1 MEHLDNSALL
11 VLHEYNEYANNLV
24 LDAAG
29 KLREAD
35 LTCISSPSHGTVL
48 GLLFHLLGTETHFL
62 QACLGKELE
71 SQVDDLKM
79 PSLCQIREK
88 LSEVSCKRAGYLK
101 RATDAEILQPVEVL
115 IGGKLL
121 TLPRWQ
127 LITQSLLHSAHHR
140 GELSIVMTNL
150 GRPLPTLD
158 VIIQFVQNSGQE
170 WPFKI
175 PQTQK

>member
-1 MEHLDNSALL
+1 MNRLNISALL

-24 LDAAG
+24 LDTTER
-29 KLREAD
+29 LSDVD
-35 LTCISSPSHGTVL
+35 LTCNSSPSHQSVL
-48 GLLFHLLGTETHFL
+48 GLLFHMLGTETHFL
-62 QACLGKELE
+62 CGCLGKKLE
-71 SQVDDLKM
+71 SQTGDFRM

-88 LSEVSCKRAGYLK
+88 LSEVSCERIEYLK
-101 RATDAEILQPVEVL
+101 RATDAEVLQPVEVL

-140 GELSIVMTNL
+140 GELSIVITNL

-158 VIIQFVQNSGQE
+158 VIIQFVENSGQE
-170 WPFKI
+170 WPFEI
-175 PQTQK
+175 PQSQK

>member
-1 MEHLDNSALL
+1 MDHLDNSALL

-29 KLREAD
+29 KLTEAD
-35 LTCISSPSHGTVL
+35 LTCSSSPSHGSVL
-48 GLLFHLLGTETHFL
+48 GLLFHMLGTETYFL
-62 QACLGKELE
+62 QACLGIEMERQSENFIL
-71 SQVDDLKM
+71 

-88 LSEVSCKRAGYLK
+88 WSKVSCERAGYLK
-101 RATDAEILQPVEVL
+101 RATDAEILQPIEVL

-150 GRPLPTLD
+150 GQPLPTLD

-170 WPFKI
+170 WPFQI
-175 PQTQK
+175 PQSQK